1 MLLLI
6 LFGWSAA
13 SAPDR
18 TEDFLLSRQQRL
30 TTWMAAVTV
39 MIGSLGVPL
48 SSQRAVRTGEAFP
61 CQDCVCGCSDAETCW
76 RDCCCFSNAQKV
88 VWAEKNGVKVPI
100 FVVAAARREQSAHA
114 AKPACCNGQS
124 AGGECEQQACTETDE
139 PCDSPS
145 CCEKKS
151 HASSEESGGKIILLM
166 TALKC
171 RGISVSIGLLPPSV
185 PPADLAVVALVVD
198 LGALPAEAD
207 VNYLSP
213 CHDVATPPP
222 DACELYAV

>member
-1 MLLLI
+1 
-6 LFGWSAA
+6 
-13 SAPDR
+13 
-18 TEDFLLSRQQRL
+18 
-30 TTWMAAVTV
+30 MAAMTV

-61 CQDCVCGCSDAETCW
+61 CQDCVCGCPDAESCW
-76 RDCCCFSNAQKV
+76 RDCCCFSNAQKI

-100 FVVAAARREQSAHA
+100 FVVAAARRELSAHA
-114 AKPACCNGQS
+114 AEPPCCNHQQA
-124 AGGECEQQACTETDE
+124 AGETEQQACSESAK

-151 HASSEESGGKIILLM
+151 NASSDGSSGKVVLLM

-185 PPADLAVVALVVD
+185 PPAELAVVALVID
-198 LGALPAEAD
+198 LGALPAEAEI
-207 VNYLSP
+207 NYLSP

-222 DACELYAV
+222 DCCKLFSA

>member
-1 MLLLI
+1 
-6 LFGWSAA
+6 
-13 SAPDR
+13 
-18 TEDFLLSRQQRL
+18 
-30 TTWMAAVTV
+30 MAAATV
-39 MIGSLGVPL
+39 IIGSLGVPL

-61 CQDCVCGCSDAETCW
+61 CQDCVCGCPDAETCW

-88 VWAEKNGVKVPI
+88 VWAEKYGVKVPI
-100 FVVAAARREQSAHA
+100 YVVAAARREQSAHA
-114 AKPACCNGQS
+114 AKPPCCNDQG
-124 AGGECEQQACTETDE
+124 AGGACEQQACSKSTE
-139 PCDSPS
+139 PCNSPS

-151 HASSEESGGKIILLM
+151 HESSESDGKVVLLI

-185 PPADLAVVALVVD
+185 PPADLAVVALIVD

-207 VNYLSP
+207 INYLSP

-222 DACELYAV
+222 DACKLFAA